1 MDASHDMRVCNSHR
15 LDKCLELQ
23 YKAADLLSGNS
34 ATRQMCVSCALRAA
48 PAGGDSADQP

>member
-1 MDASHDMRVCNSHR
+1 MRVGNSHR

-34 ATRQMCVSCALRAA
+34 ATRQMCVACALKAA